1 MSRAIKVRFSAALV
15 AATML
20 TNAANAYTIG
30 HCTNGGETAIGQL
43 QIDRE
48 KISKVITDTQTSGGE
63 SMYVTGYHLWLKSDA
78 CQGSLVITLRADC
91 SFFDTF
97 TSGDCSLAD
106 FRK

>member
-1 MSRAIKVRFSAALV
+1 MKILLTVVIS
-15 AATML
+15 ATML

-30 HCTNGGETAIGQL
+30 RCTNGAETAIDQL

-48 KISKVITDTQTSGGE
+48 KISKVINDTQTSGFE
-63 SMYVTGYHLWLKSDA
+63 NPRVTGYHLWLKSDA

-97 TSGDCSLAD
+97 TSGDCSLVD